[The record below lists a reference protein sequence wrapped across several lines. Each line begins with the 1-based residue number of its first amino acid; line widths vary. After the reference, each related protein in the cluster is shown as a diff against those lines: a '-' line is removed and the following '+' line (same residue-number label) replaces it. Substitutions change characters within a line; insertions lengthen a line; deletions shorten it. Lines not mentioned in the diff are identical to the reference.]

1 MFAKAAD
8 GRLQE
13 CIARVGRKDE
23 GSLLL
28 VALRCVLNGSNH
40 EIMISVGK
48 TSCSLPLQM
57 RDVYSCLKHVQP
69 FSSAFIHD
77 SY

>member
-23 GSLLL
+23 GSLLS

-57 RDVYSCLKHVQP
+57 RDVNVFLLKTCPAFFFCLYP
-69 FSSAFIHD
+69 
-77 SY
+77 

>member
-57 RDVYSCLKHVQP
+57 RDVNVFLLKTCPAFFFCLYP
-69 FSSAFIHD
+69 
-77 SY
+77 